1 MLLLNASRII
11 FTRSAGTPG
20 GKTIGRPNSSAA
32 STTFTRRRNVVSSFV
47 LVHQFIEQRHIFD
60 PRIAFGA
67 GLVEHAYKILF
78 PPGNKRLTGKK
89 RVYRKRPTHHFA
101 TLHGEIDV
109 LTGDIA

>member
-32 STTFTRRRNVVSSFV
+32 STTFTRRRTLSAVLYLSISS
-47 LVHQFIEQRHIFD
+47 IEQRHIFD
-60 PRIAFGA
+60 PRIAFAA
-67 GLVEHAYKILF
+67 GLVEHAHKILF
-78 PPGNKRLTGKK
+78 PPGDKRLAGKK

-101 TLHGEIDV
+101 ALHG
-109 LTGDIA
+109 